1 MFFSQQYL
9 DELRARSDLL
19 EIVGR
24 HVPLTKKGKR
34 YWACCPFHG
43 EKTASFTVDPDKQM
57 YYCFGCHAAGNVI
70 GFMMA
75 MHRLD
80 FVDAVKLLAEQAN
93 MPLPEVED
101 EQAYRRERAEKERL
115 YAANKQAAR
124 FYFEQLFSPVGSR
137 ARAYLEKRGITE
149 RAIRRFGL
157 GYAPG
162 GEALC
167 RHLQEQGFTGEQ
179 LAMAGLSRTGER
191 GDYDQF
197 RDRVMYPIIDAMGR
211 VVGFGGRV
219 MGDSQPK
226 YLNTS
231 DTPIFNKRHHL
242 YGIPLLKKQR
252 DIARAIVV
260 EGYMDVIGLDTAG
273 VAGAVASLGT
283 ALTQEQARLIR
294 RYTNEV
300 LIAYDGDSAGQN
312 AMVRGLDI
320 LEGQGLDVRVVVL
333 PDGQDPDDLARSGGQ
348 EAFEALAQ
356 KALPL
361 AVFKMKRAALEYDL
375 STQQGRTA
383 YAMDAS
389 KILAEV
395 KNPIERESYLK
406 LLQVE
411 TGFSTQA
418 LADQISVS
426 GNDLQ
431 RQQQQ
436 RDNYAAQRN
445 NKDGNS
451 SHTEGEQGVDYA
463 QKGIL
468 AALLKAGE
476 DAAALMAL
484 IDVDFPTPQYAKALD
499 VMRSM
504 LAGGEPLTSAGVS
517 DHFLQA
523 ADDNRQV
530 LELLVQGHPVGD
542 NLMEFVRQA
551 VQTLKK
557 QLLPARI
564 DALMI
569 QASDP
574 TIDAEE
580 RRRIVLEINRLTRL
594 KAAANA
600 ARTVDIKEGGL
611 P

>member
-219 MGDSQPK
+219 MGDAQPK

-294 RYTNEV
+294 RYTNQV

-551 VQTLKK
+551 VHTLKK

-574 TIDAEE
+574 TIDAQE

-594 KAAANA
+594 NAAANA